1 MPAVLDALASSRG
14 AIELNADPHRLDLPP
29 EWIPAARQWCGGSAV
44 LSEASA
50 GKAPG
55 LARHLGSKIQES
67 PAGKALTRLANIGSN
82 GGATRSCIEQ
92 STPCF
97 AARAP
102 YISAAARP
110 RFQVQSGMTEELV
123 SEAREL
129 REQLLEQG
137 ERLRLA
143 LQAAN
148 LGTWEH
154 VPGSH
159 ALHWDA
165 RAKAI
170 FGLGVDD
177 TLDFEA
183 YIAAIHPNDLPS
195 VYAGIGKATDPR
207 GNGQC
212 TLEYRITTRDG
223 RERWVEAHGRCV
235 FADGVPQRI
244 NGTLLDITERKRAEE
259 TVRETVRRKDEFL
272 AVLGHELRNPLAPI
286 RTALDLM
293 AASYPEF
300 AVREREVIDRQLR
313 HVTRLVDDLLDLA
326 RVTSGSLNLKREP
339 TDLALAV
346 QRAVEIASP
355 LFEAK
360 RHRLALSVPPAVKV
374 LIDPVRF
381 SQIVAN
387 LLANAAKFT
396 PEGGQVNVSA
406 QARGSQVMLEVEDNG
421 VGIEADQLE
430 RIFEPF
436 VQAPSADRPSNGGLG
451 LGLSLVRDLVRLH
464 GGQVEAFSAGPG
476 QGSRFSISVPV
487 AFDAP
492 VKAGE
497 VKGRT
502 APLAGAR
509 RILLVDDNEDAAEML
524 SLMLTELG
532 HTVRIAN
539 DGVAALALAPS
550 FEPDVAVLDIGLPIM
565 DGFELANRLNDGR
578 VRALRLIAVTGYGQP
593 EDRTRTA
600 AAGFAHHLVKP
611 VDIAELQAALV

>member
-1 MPAVLDALASSRG
+1 
-14 AIELNADPHRLDLPP
+14 
-29 EWIPAARQWCGGSAV
+29 
-44 LSEASA
+44 
-50 GKAPG
+50 
-55 LARHLGSKIQES
+55 
-67 PAGKALTRLANIGSN
+67 
-82 GGATRSCIEQ
+82 
-92 STPCF
+92 
-97 AARAP
+97 
-102 YISAAARP
+102 
-110 RFQVQSGMTEELV
+110 MTEQLV
-123 SEAREL
+123 SQAREL
-129 REQLLEQG
+129 REQLLEQE

-154 VPGSH
+154 TPGTH

-170 FGLGVDD
+170 FGFGVDD
-177 TLDFEA
+177 TLDFET
-183 YIAAIHPNDLPS
+183 YVAAIHPDDLAG
-195 VYAGIGKATDPR
+195 VYAGIAKATDPQ

-212 TLEYRITTRDG
+212 TLEYRIRTREG

-244 NGTLLDITERKRAEE
+244 NGTLLDITERKQAEE
-259 TVRETVRRKDEFL
+259 TVRETARRKDEFL

-293 AASYPEF
+293 AASYPEY

-339 TDLALAV
+339 TELALAV

-360 RHRLALSVPPAVKV
+360 RHRLTLSVPPALKV
-374 LIDPVRF
+374 LIDPIRF

-396 PEGGQVNVSA
+396 AEAGSVSVSA
-406 QARGSQVMLEVEDNG
+406 FERGSQVVIDVADNG

-464 GGQVEAFSAGPG
+464 GGSVEAFSAGLG
-476 QGSRFSISVPV
+476 QGSRFSISVPL
-487 AFDAP
+487 ALEMP
-492 VKAGE
+492 VSARE
-497 VKGRT
+497 TRVEASR
-502 APLAGAR
+502 LASAR

-532 HTVRIAN
+532 HTVRVAN
-539 DGVAALALAPS
+539 DGVSAIALARS
-550 FEPDVAVLDIGLPIM
+550 FDPEVAVLDIGLPIM
-565 DGFELANRLNDGR
+565 DGFELAGRLREGR
-578 VRALRLIAVTGYGQP
+578 EGRERPLHLIAVTGYGQP
-593 EDRTRTA
+593 EDRKRTT

-611 VDIAELQAALV
+611 VGIADLEAALT